1 MGNYVFGA
9 FMALLAV
16 LGLFMAAGAH
26 DPFFRFSGFLIFGF
40 GVFFIFGLIHHT
52 VGNEDKGDR
61 GPR

>member
-1 MGNYVFGA
+1 MGNYVFGGV
-9 FMALLAV
+9 MALLAL

-52 VGNEDKGDR
+52 VGNEHKGDR